1 MVEPDRNGHPNL
13 LYEVKKY
20 LKSRNP
26 SNPTVYAQHIHRL
39 DRPVSGIVL
48 FAKQREV
55 LNNLSNQFAT
65 RSVRKYYQALTASAP
80 LLLEG
85 SVEHWHR
92 KEKKK
97 AVLYNQQVEFSEK
110 VSLTYSVTA
119 VHTSQFLWDIE
130 LHTGKY
136 HQIRAQLASLGCPIL
151 GDTLYGSIDL
161 YRDNCI
167 ALHARKLSFNH
178 PISGA
183 LQEAICENL
192 FVR

>member
-20 LKSRNP
+20 LKSKNQSIP
-26 SNPTVYAQHIHRL
+26 AVYAQHIHRL
-39 DRPVSGIVL
+39 DRPVSGIIL

-55 LNNLSNQFAT
+55 LSNLSNQFAT

-80 LLLEG
+80 LLPEG
-85 SVEHWHR
+85 TLEHWHR

-110 VSLTYSVTA
+110 VSLTYSVTPR
-119 VHTSQFLWDIE
+119 SDSLFLWNIE
-130 LHTGKY
+130 LQTGKY
-136 HQIRAQLASLGCPIL
+136 HQIRAQLASMGCPIL
-151 GDTLYGSIDL
+151 GDTLYGSVDF
-161 YRDNCI
+161 YRDNGI

-183 LQEAICENL
+183 LHEASCENL